1 MVRPAQVED
10 IELVQPAGALAFD
23 VHAFEK
29 VGVAFGVEDYYH
41 FVLSAALATN
51 VLRDEQLGQPGLA
64 DPRGAQDQAVPNS
77 LAQGE
82 A

>member
-10 IELVQPAGALAFD
+10 IELVQPAGALALD

-29 VGVAFGVEDYYH
+29 VGVAFGIEDDHH

-51 VLRDEQLGQPGLA
+51 VLRDEQFGQPGLA
-64 DPRGAQDQAVPNS
+64 DPRGS
-77 LAQGE
+77 
-82 A
+82 